1 MTEPSPKMDVSTRS
15 FPRRGEIWLVD
26 FNPGRGS
33 EQKGTRPALVI
44 QNDVG
49 NRYAETTIIAAIT
62 STIKEYPVT
71 LVLEKGEGGLTQ
83 KSMVNAAQILTIDK
97 KRLLRRLGT
106 LPKEKSARLN
116 FAIKTSLA
124 LED

>member
-1 MTEPSPKMDVSTRS
+1 MTESSS
-15 FPRRGEIWLVD
+15 SPRRGEIWLVD

-49 NRYAETTIIAAIT
+49 NRHAETTIIAAIT

-83 KSMVNAAQILTIDK
+83 KSMVNGAQILTIDK

-106 LPKEKSARLN
+106 LPKEKLAPLN

-124 LED
+124 LQD